1 MNIFSFSPLAVPLA
15 LAACGTPGKPIPA
28 NETVVQ
34 LVAEQAGLELDLGEP
49 VSLVLPPSTGG
60 PWRLASGRPNSIGI
74 SRLQPVK
81 IQPGDDLPDGSWWV
95 GVIGGRNG
103 SDRLVFTTVP
113 EGEDP
118 ESGQYRVVNVI
129 VERSLRERPPGR

>member
-1 MNIFSFSPLAVPLA
+1 MSMFRVSLLVASLA
-15 LAACGTPGKPIPA
+15 LAACSTPGKAIPA
-28 NETVVQ
+28 DETVVQ
-34 LVAEQAGLELDLGEP
+34 LVAEQAALELDLGEP

-60 PWRLASGRPNSIGI
+60 PWRLASGRPNAVGI

-81 IQPGDDLPDGSWWV
+81 IQPGDDLPEGSWWV

-118 ESGQYRVVNVI
+118 ESGQFRVVNVI
-129 VERSLRERPPGR
+129 VERSLRERPAGR